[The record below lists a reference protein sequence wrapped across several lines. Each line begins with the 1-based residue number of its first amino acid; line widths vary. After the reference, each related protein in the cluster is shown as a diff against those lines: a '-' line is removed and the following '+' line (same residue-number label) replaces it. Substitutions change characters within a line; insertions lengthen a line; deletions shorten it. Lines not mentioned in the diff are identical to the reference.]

1 MSIAD
6 ILRSKGREVL
16 KIRPDDQVATA
27 VQVLARH
34 RIGALAVEDEW
45 QRLVGIFSE
54 RDLVNALARQGPD
67 ALNLQVRELM
77 SSPVITCQPGDR
89 IDAMLAMM
97 TGNKIRHLP
106 VVEAGELI
114 GIVSI
119 GDLIKER
126 LDAKE
131 LEAAVLLDLTRLRV

>member
-1 MSIAD
+1 MLVAD

-16 KIRPDDQVATA
+16 KVRPDEKVMTA
-27 VQVLARH
+27 VQQLGRH
-34 RIGALAVEDEW
+34 RIGVLAVEDAW
-45 QRLVGIFSE
+45 QKLVGIFSE
-54 RDLVNALARQGPD
+54 RDLVTALARQGPS
-67 ALNLQVRELM
+67 ALTQQVRELM

-97 TGNKIRHLP
+97 TNNKIRHLP
-106 VVEAGELI
+106 VIEAGALI

-119 GDLIKER
+119 GDLIKHR

-131 LEAAVLLDLTRLRV
+131 LEAAVLLDLSRLRV